1 MLLRLQ
7 LQGCMQFTSTQ
18 KRASAWILIAALG
31 ALALWFLG
39 PVLTP
44 FIVAAVLA
52 YGLTPLVDRL
62 DAVAHGKMPRVVAVV
77 IVEAVFIIV
86 VASVLFLIVPIFA
99 KEIPLIREQLP
110 VLADR
115 INTSLVPWLGKFGIK
130 VSLDTESIKNFV
142 VKYLSTNFEE
152 MFGSVMQSVR
162 LGGSVAL
169 AVVGNLVLIP
179 VALFFLLKDW
189 DAFVARV
196 LELVP
201 PSMRPSYDSFIDEA
215 DQVLGQY
222 LRGQLLVMGTLAIYF
237 SVALTI
243 FGFDL
248 GVPVGIFTGLAFFIP
263 FLGFGLG
270 LLLAL
275 LAGLLQFGGWYGVLV
290 VAGVYGVGQLV
301 ESVYLTPRLVGER
314 VGLHPLVV
322 IFALLAFGQLFGFLG
337 VLIALPTSAVLLVA
351 IRRVKAG
358 YMLSKLY
365 TS

>member
-1 MLLRLQ
+1 
-7 LQGCMQFTSTQ
+7 MQFTSTQ
-18 KRASAWILIAALG
+18 KRAGAWLLIATLG
-31 ALALWFLG
+31 FLALWFLG

-62 DAVAHGKMPRVVAVV
+62 DALGKGKMPRVLAVL
-77 IVEAVFIIV
+77 IVEVLFV
-86 VASVLFLIVPIFA
+86 VVLTSVLFLIVPIFA
-99 KEIPLIREQLP
+99 KELPLLREQLP
-110 VLADR
+110 ILAER
-115 INTSLVPWLGKFGIK
+115 LNTSVVPWLAKFNIK

-169 AVVGNLVLIP
+169 AVLGNLVLIP

-189 DAFVARV
+189 DAFVARIV
-196 LELVP
+196 ELVP
-201 PSMRPSYDSFIDEA
+201 PKARPAYDSFVEEA

-222 LRGQLLVMGTLAIYF
+222 LRGQLLVMGMLAVYF
-237 SVALTI
+237 SVALSL

-248 GVPVGIFTGLAFFIP
+248 AVPVGVFTGLAFFIP
-263 FLGFGLG
+263 YLGFGLG

-290 VAGVYGVGQLV
+290 VAGVYGAGQLV
-301 ESVYLTPRLVGER
+301 ESFYLTPRLVGER

-358 YMLSKLY
+358 YMLSQLY
-365 TS
+365 NS